1 MFRGIEHINLNTKE
15 PQKVRIK
22 IELKLN
28 LKVKEIRLE
37 KKQELLHLGQ
47 INLCRPTSFPVV
59 APARLGTLTDP
70 WDPRVSPTPPFLGAR
85 GDPVEWAWPSV
96 SQNTPAHSPH
106 CAVGPVCQPL
116 LA

>member
-1 MFRGIEHINLNTKE
+1 LNTKE

-37 KKQELLHLGQ
+37 KKRKQELLHLGR

-59 APARLGTLTDP
+59 ALARLGTLTDP

-85 GDPVEWAWPSV
+85 GDPVEWARLSV
-96 SQNTPAHSPH
+96 SQNAPAHSPH